1 MKKQLLGWT
10 IVGISIL
17 WGILRATDLAEPNF
31 VLNFLAIGGFCFGIY
46 LTTGQNAEEEWL
58 IFKRIMIDFYIYSV
72 V

>member
-31 VLNFLAIGGFCFGIY
+31 VLNFLAIGGFRFGIY
-46 LTTGQNAEEEWL
+46 LTKDPSSEEQ
-58 IFKRIMIDFYIYSV
+58 
-72 V
+72 